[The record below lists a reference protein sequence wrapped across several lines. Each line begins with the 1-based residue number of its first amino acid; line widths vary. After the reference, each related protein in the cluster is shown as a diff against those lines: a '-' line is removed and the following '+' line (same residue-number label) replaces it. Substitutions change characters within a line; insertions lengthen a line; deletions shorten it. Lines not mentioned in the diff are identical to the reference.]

1 MVVALGARKKPR
13 LFGAEEA
20 AEQTLMADLE
30 RYRQAA
36 VELGATSATIIP
48 AGWVTVDERVRLKCY
63 IPRCTY
69 YGESPTCPPFSPDVE
84 LILRAFARYRW
95 GILFKIDVIPAENF
109 IARERR
115 TERAKVV
122 KLNSDIAGEIES
134 MAFHDGY
141 HLAIGMCQGG
151 CKLGYCGGGR
161 CEVIDGGSCKFPL
174 RPRPSLEGMGI
185 DVYSLVTK
193 AGWEVY
199 AIGRSTEPS
208 SIPRAISVGLVLIW

>member
-13 LFGAEEA
+13 LFGTEEA

-63 IPRCTY
+63 IPRCSY

-84 LILRAFARYRW
+84 LIQRAFARYRW
-95 GILFKIDVIPAENF
+95 GILFKIDVIPAEDF

-115 TERAKVV
+115 TERAKVI

-141 HLAIGMCQGG
+141 HLALGMGQGG
-151 CKLGYCGGGR
+151 CKLAYCGGGR
-161 CEVIDGGSCKFPL
+161 CPVLDGGSCKFPL

-193 AGWEVY
+193 AGWDVH

-208 SIPRAISVGLVLIW
+208 SILCALSVGLVLIW

>member
-13 LFGAEEA
+13 LFGVEEA

-63 IPRCTY
+63 IPRCSY
-69 YGESPTCPPFSPDVE
+69 YGESPSCPPFSPDVE
-84 LILRAFARYRW
+84 LIRRAFARYRW
-95 GILFKIDVIPAENF
+95 GILFKIDVIPAEDF

-141 HLAIGMCQGG
+141 HLAIGMGQGG
-151 CKLGYCGGGR
+151 CKLAYCGGGR

-199 AIGRSTEPS
+199 PIGRSTEPS
-208 SIPRAISVGLVLIW
+208 SIPCAISVGLVLIW